1 MAAFFAFD
9 FKVHARAQNIKGIT
23 AAGVVFL
30 HNELVAHTNVHA
42 ITPFKP
48 IPLYYNTFCTESI
61 EQIIIIGNTNH
72 IIM

>member
-1 MAAFFAFD
+1 MAAFFSFD

-42 ITPFKP
+42 IAPF
-48 IPLYYNTFCTESI
+48 
-61 EQIIIIGNTNH
+61 Q
-72 IIM
+72 